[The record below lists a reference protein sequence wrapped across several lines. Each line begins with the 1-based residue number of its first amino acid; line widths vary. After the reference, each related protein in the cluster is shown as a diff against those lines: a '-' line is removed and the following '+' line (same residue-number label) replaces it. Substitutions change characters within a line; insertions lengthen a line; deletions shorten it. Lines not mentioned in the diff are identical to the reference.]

1 MSSHNLDPVSQQSTS
16 QDTAAG
22 VRAKPPEPTAY
33 ASSQPPRG
41 LLAAALSVCIAGL
54 LVSAYLTYEHFTA
67 SSTLAC
73 PNTGTINC
81 AKVTTSEYSRLAG
94 IPIAVLGL
102 LFFAGMTLLC
112 TPPLWR
118 QRTPWPGRARLAAAT
133 TGLLFVFYLVW
144 AELFRINAICLWCTV
159 VHALTLALFAVLAVV
174 QALAPTAVDGGA
186 GR

>member
-1 MSSHNLDPVSQQSTS
+1 VSSHNLDPVSQQSTS

-133 TGLLFVFYLVW
+133 MGLLFVFYLVW

-174 QALAPTAVDGGA
+174 QALAPTAVDGSA